1 MNRNDRVQTCKFLAF
16 CMFYNKQEKM
26 CDDIQANHLNTGLQC
41 YMPSIHYNVVYIL
54 VLKCYSIQSSCFLG
68 FIFGKVGEE
77 REGGANQKTSKKS
90 VKTAQKIVL

>member
-1 MNRNDRVQTCKFLAF
+1 
-16 CMFYNKQEKM
+16 
-26 CDDIQANHLNTGLQC
+26 
-41 YMPSIHYNVVYIL
+41 MPSIHYNVVYIL